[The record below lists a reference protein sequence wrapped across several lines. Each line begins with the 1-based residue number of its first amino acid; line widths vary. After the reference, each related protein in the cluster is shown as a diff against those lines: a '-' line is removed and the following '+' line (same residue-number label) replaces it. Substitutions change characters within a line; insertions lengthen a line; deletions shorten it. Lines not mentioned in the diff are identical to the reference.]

1 VAVMAGRE
9 VDETG
14 LPITSMA
21 GAMAEA
27 VDSFQEGGRQTG
39 GIPKRR
45 MAEGSSLNATGN
57 LPAGTLAGGG
67 DMAGDIL
74 GDRDGVVAEVA
85 DDPDVRHRAVSA
97 VSAVSAVGAVGAVGV
112 PSVPVAVPS
121 TGSAPARRDSLA
133 RVSANRTGR
142 LATGTGTMPAM
153 STESASPQKK
163 YAPEA
168 RIADAGSG
176 VVDLVAFDSDVTS
189 ETPTISFDGDDAEAD
204 DAEPGDVI
212 VDPAAVDARMLEL
225 GREWF
230 DIESFRPGQAL
241 AIRNVLAG
249 IDTLAIMP
257 TGAGKSL
264 CYQLPALELDGV
276 TLVVSPLIAL
286 MKDQHDK
293 LDLLG
298 IDVLRLDSTLS
309 PRDEQIALARLSDG
323 RPCIAYVTPERLG
336 EPRFR
341 ERLAGVRVAL
351 FVVDEAHCISQW
363 GHDFRPAYLG
373 LGDAVRALGM
383 PPVLA
388 LTATA
393 PSKVKD
399 DILAQLGIPEAS
411 VIDIGLDRPNLR
423 YHVFKASSE
432 RKKQALL
439 LRLLERQQGC
449 GIIYAATVKT
459 VDALADF
466 LAEHGVQCGRYHGR
480 MRAKERERVQ
490 SAFMD
495 RSTPRIMVA
504 TNAFGLG
511 VDKQDIR
518 FVIHYNFPGSLES
531 YYQEAGRAGRDG
543 RPANCVLL
551 YQPEDKRIQSFFLG
565 GRYPTPEQT
574 RAVAEALIG
583 LSRAQAPAAADG
595 ADGAPPWMRAPT
607 DAELVSIKDIAEK
620 ADTPAK
626 KARVV
631 LSFLKEVGFASEA
644 PGARFAPLTV
654 EPPSISELARATTRY
669 EQKRAQDRARLQS
682 MLRYSQSHLCRAR
695 LLVTYFGY
703 TDGPVCGVCDNCQR
717 AKKQAEAAEARESA
731 SVSSV
736 AAALAA
742 RRAAASSEPVDAR
755 RALLEEAMVRR
766 QARAGRARA
775 LKIERARKITSPGAL
790 LKGDLVRHAAWGDG
804 EVVRVVGDSALAF
817 FPGHGEK
824 LLKASFLE
832 KLVP

>member
-1 VAVMAGRE
+1 MAR
-9 VDETG
+9 
-14 LPITSMA
+14 
-21 GAMAEA
+21 
-27 VDSFQEGGRQTG
+27 
-39 GIPKRR
+39 
-45 MAEGSSLNATGN
+45 
-57 LPAGTLAGGG
+57 
-67 DMAGDIL
+67 
-74 GDRDGVVAEVA
+74 
-85 DDPDVRHRAVSA
+85 
-97 VSAVSAVGAVGAVGV
+97 
-112 PSVPVAVPS
+112 
-121 TGSAPARRDSLA
+121 
-133 RVSANRTGR
+133 
-142 LATGTGTMPAM
+142 GTGPIRAL
-153 STESASPQKK
+153 EPNG
-163 YAPEA
+163 EDDNDVVLELDGD
-168 RIADAGSG
+168 ADA
-176 VVDLVAFDSDVTS
+176 DAAS
-189 ETPTISFDGDDAEAD
+189 ETAEQ
-204 DAEPGDVI
+204 I
-212 VDPAAVDARMLEL
+212 DARMLAL
-225 GREWF
+225 GAQWF
-230 DIESFRPGQAL
+230 DIEHFRPGQAL

-264 CYQLPALELDGV
+264 CYQLPALELPGV

-293 LDLLG
+293 LEQRD
-298 IDVLRLDSTLS
+298 IEVLRLDSTLS
-309 PRDEQIALARLSDG
+309 PRDEADALTRLSDG

-341 ERLAGVRVAL
+341 ERLASVRVAL

-373 LGDAVRALGM
+373 LGDAVRALGR

-393 PSKVKD
+393 PPRVKD
-399 DILAQLGIPEAS
+399 DILAQLSIPEAS

-439 LRLLERQQGC
+439 LRLLDRQQGS
-449 GIIYAATVKT
+449 GIIYAATVRT

-466 LAEHGVQCGRYHGR
+466 LHASGVECGRYHGR
-480 MRAKERERVQ
+480 MRARDRERAQ
-490 SAFMD
+490 TAFME
-495 RSTPRIMVA
+495 RSDPRIMVA

-543 RPANCVLL
+543 KAANCVLL

-574 RAVAEALIG
+574 RAVAEALVT
-583 LSRAQAPAAADG
+583 LDREARSAD
-595 ADGAPPWMRAPT
+595 AVPT
-607 DAELVSIKDIAEK
+607 GGHAVRDIAEK

-631 LSFLKEVGFASEA
+631 LSFLKEVGFAAEA
-644 PGARFAPLTV
+644 PGARFSPLAE
-654 EPPSISELARATTRY
+654 EPPSIEELARATSRY
-669 EQKRAQDRARLQS
+669 EQKRAQDRARLAA
-682 MLRYSQSHLCRAR
+682 MLRYAQSSLCRNR

-703 TDGPVCGVCDNCQR
+703 TDAPACGVCDNCGKSR
-717 AKKQAEAAEARESA
+717 DAAAPTPITREVTARNVITRSPDGSRTTRMPVGTAPPPTSSELRDTSA
-731 SVSSV
+731 I

-742 RRAAASSEPVDAR
+742 RRAGTRPAEPAGDDDGT
-755 RALLEEAMVRR
+755 VRR
-766 QARAGRARA
+766 PVEDRTGSIARQRARAGRARA
-775 LKIERARKITSPGAL
+775 LKIERARRPTNGVGL
-790 LKGDLVRHAAWGDG
+790 DKGDLVRHATWGDG
-804 EVVRVVGDSALAF
+804 EVVRIVGDSALAF

-832 KLVP
+832 KIG

>member
-1 VAVMAGRE
+1 MAGR
-9 VDETG
+9 
-14 LPITSMA
+14 
-21 GAMAEA
+21 A
-27 VDSFQEGGRQTG
+27 VDGKE
-39 GIPKRR
+39 
-45 MAEGSSLNATGN
+45 
-57 LPAGTLAGGG
+57 LP
-67 DMAGDIL
+67 
-74 GDRDGVVAEVA
+74 DGVVAEPA
-85 DDPDVRHRAVSA
+85 SEE
-97 VSAVSAVGAVGAVGV
+97 
-112 PSVPVAVPS
+112 VPVAHRV
-121 TGSAPARRDSLA
+121 GAAGARAVAQR
-133 RVSANRTGR
+133 R
-142 LATGTGTMPAM
+142 LAAGTGPLAAIRDGEERSRSLIGRDVVDEADDTDGVLAM
-153 STESASPQKK
+153 
-163 YAPEA
+163 EA
-168 RIADAGSG
+168 ADDGVAADAGDNG
-176 VVDLVAFDSDVTS
+176 EVADVADVEDDLDVT
-189 ETPTISFDGDDAEAD
+189 TP
-204 DAEPGDVI
+204 DV
-212 VDPAAVDARMLEL
+212 VDARMLAL
-225 GREWF
+225 GAEWF
-230 DIESFRPGQAL
+230 GIEAFRPGQAL
-241 AIRNVLAG
+241 AVRNVLAG

-309 PRDEQIALARLSDG
+309 PRDEQVALARLSEG

-373 LGDAVRALGM
+373 LGDAVRALGR

-393 PSKVKD
+393 PPKVKD
-399 DILAQLGIPEAS
+399 DILAQLAIPEAS

-439 LRLLERQQGC
+439 LRLLDRQQGC

-466 LAEHGVQCGRYHGR
+466 RAEHGVECGRYHGR

-490 SAFMD
+490 TAFMD
-495 RSTPRIMVA
+495 RGEPRIMVA

-574 RAVAEALIG
+574 RAVAEALIQ
-583 LSRAQAPAAADG
+583 LHRAALGGVASVSTP
-595 ADGAPPWMRAPT
+595 PT
-607 DAELVSIKDIAEK
+607 DAELVALKDIAEK

-631 LSFLKEVGFASEA
+631 LSF
-644 PGARFAPLTV
+644 
-654 EPPSISELARATTRY
+654 
-669 EQKRAQDRARLQS
+669 
-682 MLRYSQSHLCRAR
+682 
-695 LLVTYFGY
+695 
-703 TDGPVCGVCDNCQR
+703 
-717 AKKQAEAAEARESA
+717 
-731 SVSSV
+731 
-736 AAALAA
+736 
-742 RRAAASSEPVDAR
+742 
-755 RALLEEAMVRR
+755 
-766 QARAGRARA
+766 
-775 LKIERARKITSPGAL
+775 
-790 LKGDLVRHAAWGDG
+790 
-804 EVVRVVGDSALAF
+804 
-817 FPGHGEK
+817 
-824 LLKASFLE
+824 
-832 KLVP
+832 